1 MLQELKPIE
10 VRPRRRLLWI
20 VGIVIAASVAL
31 LVVFSIVIVAL
42 GVVGY

>member
-20 VGIVIAASVAL
+20 VGIVAAVSVAL
-31 LVVFSIVIVAL
+31 LVVFSIAIAAL
-42 GVVGY
+42 GAVGY

>member
-20 VGIVIAASVAL
+20 VGIVIAVSVAL
-31 LVVFSIVIVAL
+31 LVVFSIAIVAL
-42 GVVGY
+42 GAVGY